1 MRSEEGAGRHAG
13 EPRCLPTPPRHASPG
28 PAARSLA
35 RSLALPA
42 RACVLTAAAMLAEL
56 KDRRI
61 PFLFFANKSDI
72 AGWCAIAL
80 VNPGSR
86 RAPCAE
92 RGLAVVP
99 QPDAIRMLR
108 EPGPRRYQIEA
119 VAHHVRPC
127 DLPRP
132 LGRFNSWAVLCSH
145 CCGLTGEGIEAG
157 VSWLTEKLSR
167 D

>member
-1 MRSEEGAGRHAG
+1 M
-13 EPRCLPTPPRHASPG
+13 
-28 PAARSLA
+28 
-35 RSLALPA
+35 
-42 RACVLTAAAMLAEL
+42 LTAAAMLAEL

-86 RAPCAE
+86 REPCAE

-132 LGRFNSWAVLCSH
+132 LGRLTLGRCYAATAV
-145 CCGLTGEGIEAG
+145 G
-157 VSWLTEKLSR
+157 
-167 D
+167 